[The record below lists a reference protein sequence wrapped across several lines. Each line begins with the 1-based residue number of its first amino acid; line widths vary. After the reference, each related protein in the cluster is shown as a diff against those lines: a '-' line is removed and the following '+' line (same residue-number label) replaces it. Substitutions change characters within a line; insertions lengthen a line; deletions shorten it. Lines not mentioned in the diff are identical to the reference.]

1 MYMLCS
7 LVLFD
12 PLPPHP
18 LTQLISHCVDPG
30 SATLQQNAISVS
42 QCPSMGRGKFPPG
55 VLAAVRP
62 SPESDLV
69 PSLGSLAAV
78 RQSPARIIA
87 LCLSADR
94 FARLSTFKFT
104 IL

>member
-1 MYMLCS
+1 
-7 LVLFD
+7 
-12 PLPPHP
+12 
-18 LTQLISHCVDPG
+18 
-30 SATLQQNAISVS
+30 
-42 QCPSMGRGKFPPG
+42 MGRGKFPPG

-78 RQSPARIIA
+78 RQSPAQIIA

-94 FARLSTFKFT
+94 FARLSTVKLDFPLNDYWPSFEISKDHVKELGTEMFT
-104 IL
+104 CAGQSNIDLDHNLAKQWT